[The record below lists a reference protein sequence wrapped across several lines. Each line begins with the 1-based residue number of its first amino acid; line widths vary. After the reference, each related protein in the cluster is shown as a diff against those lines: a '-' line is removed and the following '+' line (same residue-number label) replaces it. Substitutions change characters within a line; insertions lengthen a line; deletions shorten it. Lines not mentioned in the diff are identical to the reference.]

1 MGEYQQGYDPKS
13 LWDATLLETLWG
25 MAVALPPPPHGG
37 PLYWDEMTAEGT
49 PIN

>member
-25 MAVALPPPPHGG
+25 MAVALFFYLVMPGF
-37 PLYWDEMTAEGT
+37 LIWSFYKLFVQ
-49 PIN
+49 